1 MRDGKTSVGF
11 KSYIEANFGD
21 EVSFVDGKEIPTLLV
36 KKENILKLASTLKDW
51 GFNHLSDVTVI
62 DYINEEEFELIYHLW
77 SHSERKRLMLKTR
90 IPRDKAI
97 IDTLTPIWSS
107 AHMHERE
114 NHEMFGIKFEGH
126 TDLSP
131 LLLEDW
137 ERLPPLRKDFDSRK
151 FVLEEFYGGER
162 E

>member
-1 MRDGKTSVGF
+1 MSEDL

-21 EVSFVDGKEIPTLLV
+21 EISFADGEEITTISV
-36 KKENILKLASTLKDW
+36 EKENILKVASTLKDW

-77 SHSERKRLMLKTR
+77 SHGERKRLMLKTR
-90 IPRDKAI
+90 IPRDKAT

-137 ERLPPLRKDFDSRK
+137 EGLPPLRKDFDSRK
-151 FVLEEFYGGER
+151 FVVEKFFGGKR

>member
-1 MRDGKTSVGF
+1 MSEDL

-21 EVSFVDGKEIPTLLV
+21 EISFADGEEITTLSV
-36 KKENILKLASTLKDW
+36 EKENILKVASTLKDW

-77 SHSERKRLMLKTR
+77 SHGERKRLMLKTR
-90 IPRDKAI
+90 IPRDKAT

-137 ERLPPLRKDFDSRK
+137 EGLPPLRKDFDSRK
-151 FVLEEFYGGER
+151 FVVEKFFGGKR

>member
-1 MRDGKTSVGF
+1 MSVDF

-21 EVSFVDGKEIPTLLV
+21 DISFADGEEITTLSV
-36 KKENILKLASTLKDW
+36 KKENILKVASTLKDW

-77 SHSERKRLMLKTR
+77 SHGEHKRLMLKTR
-90 IPRDKAI
+90 IPRDKAT

-137 ERLPPLRKDFDSRK
+137 EGLPPLRKDFDSRK
-151 FVLEEFYGGER
+151 FVLEKFFGGKR